1 MLGYKGDI
9 TYHWMIP
16 GRGLNDGLFK
26 IEVDVDAMT
35 VGLYVPDNR
44 EVEIYC
50 EHISELGTTQNMN
63 NTEDDVFYESEYDL
77 DDGIDG
83 LVDVKISSTLIHE
96 WKKKEKQ
103 KQKVIDKEPTEGA
116 YDLSDND
123 FGYFSDNDQL
133 FLDYATSDN
142 DGEVERKVKF
152 SEFHVER
159 DMENP
164 EFVVGMMFKDFD
176 ELKDACRQ
184 YSLVNHFGNDFKHND
199 RERLDVKCKEG
210 CPFRIWAS
218 KMPDKTTVQIK
229 SIVNE
234 HNCSKIFE
242 NKFASVER
250 LARWFLEAFQNN
262 PKLKVD
268 TFLVM
273 VKKELKLEIN
283 WMKGYRTKVKALEI
297 IRGKD
302 EDQYSKLPKYCG
314 ELRKRNPGSTTILH
328 LERSLFQRIYICIKA
343 LKDGFLAGCRPI
355 ISIDGCWLKGKY
367 EGHLLTAIG
376 IDANDCI
383 YPIAYAVVEKE
394 NKNSWGWFLEL
405 LAYDLNIDNSHAWT
419 FVSDRQKGL
428 ISIVQS
434 LFPGCEHRFCVR
446 HMYQNFIKIA
456 VHRGKTLKDYLWA
469 AARAS
474 YVGEFNY
481 WMDKIEN
488 TCDSAYKWLKEKPA
502 EEWSRSHFR
511 TFSKCDMLL
520 NNLCESFNNV
530 LLDVRD
536 KPILTMLEEINSK
549 LMRRVY
555 KQRDAMR
562 RFDGQI
568 CPKIQKK
575 LDKLKI
581 ESFKCIPDWSGG
593 QTFQV
598 RCPLTQFVVDMAE
611 RTCSCRR
618 WQLTGLPCSHAICC
632 IFNRREHA
640 EDYVDDCYKVA
651 TFLNTYSYT
660 INPIAGEDQWDLVQ
674 HGDAIIPPK
683 LSKPKRGRHQTKR
696 KKDFVEILE
705 DGEKKSNLS
714 KLSRKGLK
722 MTCSICGQQG
732 HNKRF
737 HGDENHLQKRTRVD
751 SSEPLTNPLQD

>member
-1 MLGYKGDI
+1 MHYIDHGENKYDGGKVDYVDWCNPTDLSLRYLNEFTQMLGYKGDI

-16 GRGLNDGLFK
+16 GKGLNDGLFK

-50 EHISELGTTQNMN
+50 EHISELGTAQNMN

-77 DDGIDG
+77 
-83 LVDVKISSTLIHE
+83 
-96 WKKKEKQ
+96 
-103 KQKVIDKEPTEGA
+103 
-116 YDLSDND
+116 ND
-123 FGYFSDNDQL
+123 DNDQL
-133 FLDYATSDN
+133 FWDYATSDN
-142 DGEVERKVKF
+142 DGDVERKVKF
-152 SEFHVER
+152 YKFHVER

-164 EFVVGMMFKDFD
+164 EFFVGMMFKDFD
-176 ELKDACRQ
+176 DLKDACRQ
-184 YSLVNHFGNDFKHND
+184 YSLVNHFGIDFKHND

-210 CPFRIWAS
+210 YPFRIWAS

-229 SIVNE
+229 SIVSE

-262 PKLKVD
+262 PKLKVN

-297 IRGKD
+297 MRGKD

-328 LERSLFQRIYICIKA
+328 LERSLFQKIYICIKA

-355 ISIDGCWLKGKY
+355 ISIDECWLKGKY

-383 YPIAYAVVEKE
+383 YPIAYVVVEKE
-394 NKNSWGWFLEL
+394 NKNSW
-405 LAYDLNIDNSHAWT
+405 
-419 FVSDRQKGL
+419 
-428 ISIVQS
+428 
-434 LFPGCEHRFCVR
+434 GCEHRFCVR

-481 WMDKIEN
+481 WMEKIEK

-598 RCPLTQFVVDMAE
+598 RCPLTQFVVDIAE
-611 RTCSCRR
+611 RTCSCRS

-660 INPIAGEDQWDLVQ
+660 INPIAGEDQWDPVQ

-683 LSKPKRGRHQTKR
+683 LSKPKRGRHQTKKKILLKYLKREKR
-696 KKDFVEILE
+696 KAICPSYPE
-705 DGEKKSNLS
+705 
-714 KLSRKGLK
+714 KGLK
-722 MTCSICGQQG
+722 
-732 HNKRF
+732 
-737 HGDENHLQKRTRVD
+737 
-751 SSEPLTNPLQD
+751 